1 MSDIESDETYLDLD
15 IDTDEY
21 DEVNQKENIVYLD
34 TDVIAR
40 IKAAETS
47 LMKEKQQLD
56 RYTSQLIITEDM
68 PNLPGICSYCSNF
81 KFVEG
86 KQRIVHHPEGI
97 HYSSIRERVRQGL
110 TKDGLMECNSCSE
123 THTYPT
129 GDQNILLSSHP
140 NDITVKWLPRNPHYD
155 TINVGKGSTK
165 QLGMSLLRD
174 ILKSDTPANVLVE
187 DAGLYDLLNNT
198 PLKEIITVIQRTKNF
213 IMASNSKNTCAFSK
227 ISYCPALTYFK
238 LSEQSQIEQV
248 TKNRTKDIT
257 IINKLFEELNKQQ
270 NTNHAFTQRAPAKDA
285 LGLEFTILDETKW
298 ETEPYELIFTEEQT
312 PFVREKNIIQAL
324 NHIPEKWV
332 GESFNATQLNPE
344 VREEYLAEV
353 GKYFFNLKV
362 ENPIGQNSRKPE
374 HSKFQTKIYT
384 ARRLNKLSQSKN

>member
-1 MSDIESDETYLDLD
+1 MF
-15 IDTDEY
+15 
-21 DEVNQKENIVYLD
+21 N
-34 TDVIAR
+34 
-40 IKAAETS
+40 
-47 LMKEKQQLD
+47 
-56 RYTSQLIITEDM
+56 
-68 PNLPGICSYCSNF
+68 CSNF
-81 KFVEG
+81 KIVEG

-110 TKDGLMECNSCSE
+110 TKDGLVVCNSCSE

-248 TKNRTKDIT
+248 TKNRTKD
-257 IINKLFEELNKQQ
+257 
-270 NTNHAFTQRAPAKDA
+270 
-285 LGLEFTILDETKW
+285 
-298 ETEPYELIFTEEQT
+298 
-312 PFVREKNIIQAL
+312 
-324 NHIPEKWV
+324 
-332 GESFNATQLNPE
+332 
-344 VREEYLAEV
+344 
-353 GKYFFNLKV
+353 
-362 ENPIGQNSRKPE
+362 
-374 HSKFQTKIYT
+374 
-384 ARRLNKLSQSKN
+384 SQSSTNCLKS